1 MAITGKVADAAGSS
15 GTIVN
20 GGQLTRPPAFVV
32 YMFGHLRSFQYIS
45 HKQRAQFDQ
54 FAEGRPYAVFVH
66 TWTERDHN
74 QPVWYRPLRKA
85 KRAHGNFSAI
95 DVLRDPTLN
104 GLHDVMAAAQ
114 VDRHPGLPAF
124 AAMLKVRH
132 SDKAQCD
139 RMRGMTCVSDA
150 AQQLVELAHTHH
162 MATTFLESKEWFVR
176 LGKYRDTLP
185 IVRTRPDVTFR
196 TEVNERVSGAMP
208 VVSFRP
214 LDPLSSLLDD
224 MAKGCGADRRC
235 FFGYR
240 GPWSGGWGD
249 IAYAA
254 RSETIETIVSNLAHL
269 ADILSR
275 PPRPLMLTSGDSA
288 VFDAR
293 GCVRVFA
300 RLRCRPQRTLLSL

>member
-1 MAITGKVADAAGSS
+1 
-15 GTIVN
+15 
-20 GGQLTRPPAFVV
+20 
-32 YMFGHLRSFQYIS
+32 
-45 HKQRAQFDQ
+45 
-54 FAEGRPYAVFVH
+54 
-66 TWTERDHN
+66 
-74 QPVWYRPLRKA
+74 
-85 KRAHGNFSAI
+85 
-95 DVLRDPTLN
+95 LN

-254 RSETIETIVSNLAHL
+254 HSETIETIVSNLAHL

-293 GCVRVFA
+293 GRSHNLTFSWMTGQYSAEMVLAHYLQGLEIVPFFWRACHVGRH
-300 RLRCRPQRTLLSL
+300 RLRASSEGVSRVVLHVCN